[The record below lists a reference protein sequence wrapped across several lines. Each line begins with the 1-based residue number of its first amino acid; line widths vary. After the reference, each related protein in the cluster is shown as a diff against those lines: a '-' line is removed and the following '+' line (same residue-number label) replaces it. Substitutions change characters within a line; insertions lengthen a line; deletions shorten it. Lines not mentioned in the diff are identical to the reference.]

1 MIHEEKTQT
10 TCVLRLFGAP
20 LWAVQ
25 QAVQQTG
32 LAAQFRSRGA
42 ETLAAL
48 QAETPTA
55 LSKARK
61 ALADRFAAELYG
73 EGEMTLVH
81 AAVQALETHR
91 RLLVCCDADAG
102 TLLEARMETVAGA
115 EKVFDFGAMS
125 YADAKV
131 REKLVML
138 IKERTGEDC
147 FVYEAENGHCPVRFQ
162 YGKGTEKILF
172 IGHYD
177 TVHLIGALKYYTE
190 GNGLHGPGVYDMKGG
205 LISAIW
211 TVKAYKD
218 LGIDPGKRLEFIFNG
233 DEETG
238 SAESTDIICELA
250 KDAKA
255 ALVCEPCTANGDLK
269 TGRKGLVRFTVR
281 IHGKASH
288 AGNAHKEGINAI
300 EELAHE
306 ILAIQKLT
314 DYEAGTTV
322 NVGVCSGGTKPNVV
336 PAEAEIEIDCRV
348 KTAAEGDR
356 VRKAINEIRTTVP
369 GTTREVIE
377 RDSKMPME
385 ETEANMALFEKA
397 KICGEKV
404 GLKFSHQFVGGG
416 SDGNE
421 VSAMGIPTL
430 DGLGAAGDGAHS
442 ANEYIL
448 IDQYIPR
455 IAMLASFVLTI

>member
-1 MIHEEKTQT
+1 MEQKILAYLKEHETEIFEDLKSL
-10 TCVLRLFGAP
+10 VLTEAS
-20 LWAVQ
+20 
-25 QAVQQTG
+25 T
-32 LAAQFRSRGA
+32 SDI
-42 ETLAAL
+42 EAL
-48 QAETPTA
+48 
-55 LSKARK
+55 
-61 ALADRFAAELYG
+61 
-73 EGEMTLVH
+73 
-81 AAVQALETHR
+81 
-91 RLLVCCDADAG
+91 
-102 TLLEARMETVAGA
+102 
-115 EKVFDFGAMS
+115 
-125 YADAKV
+125 AKV
-131 REKLVML
+131 REKLIML
-138 IKERTGEDC
+138 IKERTGEDS

-190 GNGLHGPGVYDMKGG
+190 GNELHGPGVYDMKGG

-336 PAEAEIEIDCRV
+336 PAEAEIEIACRG
-348 KTAAEGDR
+348 TARCRWRRRRRIWRSSRRRRSAARRSGLSFPISLWAAAAME
-356 VRKAINEIRTTVP
+356 
-369 GTTREVIE
+369 TRCLLWVS
-377 RDSKMPME
+377 RLL
-385 ETEANMALFEKA
+385 T
-397 KICGEKV
+397 
-404 GLKFSHQFVGGG
+404 
-416 SDGNE
+416 
-421 VSAMGIPTL
+421 VSAQPVTGPTPQT
-430 DGLGAAGDGAHS
+430 S
-442 ANEYIL
+442 T
-448 IDQYIPR
+448 
-455 IAMLASFVLTI
+455 S

>member
-1 MIHEEKTQT
+1 MEQKILAYLKEHETEIFEDLKSL
-10 TCVLRLFGAP
+10 VLTEAS
-20 LWAVQ
+20 
-25 QAVQQTG
+25 T
-32 LAAQFRSRGA
+32 SDI
-42 ETLAAL
+42 EAL
-48 QAETPTA
+48 
-55 LSKARK
+55 
-61 ALADRFAAELYG
+61 
-73 EGEMTLVH
+73 
-81 AAVQALETHR
+81 
-91 RLLVCCDADAG
+91 
-102 TLLEARMETVAGA
+102 
-115 EKVFDFGAMS
+115 
-125 YADAKV
+125 AKV
-131 REKLVML
+131 REKLIML
-138 IKERTGEDC
+138 IKERTGEDS

-190 GNGLHGPGVYDMKGG
+190 GNELHGPGVYDMKGG

-322 NVGVCSGGTKPNVV
+322 NVGVCRSAARRSGLSFP
-336 PAEAEIEIDCRV
+336 ISLW
-348 KTAAEGDR
+348 AAAAME
-356 VRKAINEIRTTVP
+356 
-369 GTTREVIE
+369 TRCLLWVS
-377 RDSKMPME
+377 RPL
-385 ETEANMALFEKA
+385 T
-397 KICGEKV
+397 
-404 GLKFSHQFVGGG
+404 
-416 SDGNE
+416 
-421 VSAMGIPTL
+421 VSAQPVTGPTPQT
-430 DGLGAAGDGAHS
+430 S
-442 ANEYIL
+442 T
-448 IDQYIPR
+448 
-455 IAMLASFVLTI
+455 S

>member
-1 MIHEEKTQT
+1 MEQKILAYLKEHETEIFEDLKSL
-10 TCVLRLFGAP
+10 VLTEAS
-20 LWAVQ
+20 
-25 QAVQQTG
+25 T
-32 LAAQFRSRGA
+32 SDI
-42 ETLAAL
+42 EAL
-48 QAETPTA
+48 
-55 LSKARK
+55 
-61 ALADRFAAELYG
+61 
-73 EGEMTLVH
+73 
-81 AAVQALETHR
+81 
-91 RLLVCCDADAG
+91 
-102 TLLEARMETVAGA
+102 
-115 EKVFDFGAMS
+115 
-125 YADAKV
+125 AKV

-138 IKERTGEDC
+138 IKERTGEDS

-190 GNGLHGPGVYDMKGG
+190 GNELHGPGVYDMKGG

-300 EELAHE
+300 EELAH
-306 ILAIQKLT
+306 
-314 DYEAGTTV
+314 DYRQCGRLQRRYKTERCPGR
-322 NVGVCSGGTKPNVV
+322 GRDRDRLPRKDSRRGRQDPQGDQRDQDDGSGNHKGSH
-336 PAEAEIEIDCRV
+336 
-348 KTAAEGDR
+348 
-356 VRKAINEIRTTVP
+356 RT
-369 GTTREVIE
+369 GQQ
-377 RDSKMPME
+377 D
-385 ETEANMALFEKA
+385 A
-397 KICGEKV
+397 
-404 GLKFSHQFVGGG
+404 
-416 SDGNE
+416 DG
-421 VSAMGIPTL
+421 
-430 DGLGAAGDGAHS
+430 GDGGEHGALREGEDLRREGR
-442 ANEYIL
+442 A
-448 IDQYIPR
+448 
-455 IAMLASFVLTI
+455 

>member
-1 MIHEEKTQT
+1 MEQKILAYLKEHETEIFEDLKSL
-10 TCVLRLFGAP
+10 VLTEAS
-20 LWAVQ
+20 
-25 QAVQQTG
+25 T
-32 LAAQFRSRGA
+32 SDI
-42 ETLAAL
+42 EAL
-48 QAETPTA
+48 
-55 LSKARK
+55 
-61 ALADRFAAELYG
+61 
-73 EGEMTLVH
+73 
-81 AAVQALETHR
+81 
-91 RLLVCCDADAG
+91 
-102 TLLEARMETVAGA
+102 
-115 EKVFDFGAMS
+115 
-125 YADAKV
+125 AKV

-190 GNGLHGPGVYDMKGG
+190 GNELHGPGVYDMKGG

-314 DYEAGTTV
+314 DYEAGTL
-322 NVGVCSGGTKPNVV
+322 S
-336 PAEAEIEIDCRV
+336 
-348 KTAAEGDR
+348 
-356 VRKAINEIRTTVP
+356 
-369 GTTREVIE
+369 
-377 RDSKMPME
+377 
-385 ETEANMALFEKA
+385 
-397 KICGEKV
+397 
-404 GLKFSHQFVGGG
+404 
-416 SDGNE
+416 
-421 VSAMGIPTL
+421 
-430 DGLGAAGDGAHS
+430 
-442 ANEYIL
+442 L
-448 IDQYIPR
+448 IHI
-455 IAMLASFVLTI
+455 